1 MEIVCLDMEGTLTP
15 EIWEKVAFNTG
26 IEELG
31 QTTRDIP
38 SYEKL
43 MDMRLEIMSKKGVKL
58 SDLQDAAASLELL
71 PGALDFVSN
80 LRKNFQ
86 VVILSDTFHDIAK
99 PLMQKLGF
107 PFLLCHT
114 LEVKSDEIISYKLRH
129 PKAIH
134 QAISFFK
141 EMGYRCFAAG
151 DSHNDIQM
159 FEIADKG
166 FFINAP
172 LKISSLHPEIDSFDS
187 YNDLEEVIIANSIYV
202 NNERKV

>member
-15 EIWEKVAFNTG
+15 EIWERVAVNTG

-43 MDMRLEIMSKKGVKL
+43 MDMRLEIMSDKGIKL
-58 SDLQDAAASLELL
+58 SDIQDAASSLDLL

-80 LRKNFQ
+80 LRKDFQ

-114 LEVKSDEIISYKLRH
+114 LEVKNDEIISYKLRH
-129 PKAIH
+129 PKAKH
-134 QAISFFK
+134 QAISYFK
-141 EMGYRCFAAG
+141 QMGYRCFAAG
-151 DSHNDIQM
+151 DSYNDIQM

-166 FFINAP
+166 FFMNAP
-172 LKISSLHPEIDSFDS
+172 LKIKSLHPEIGSFES
-187 YNDLEEVIIANSIYV
+187 YNDLEEAILANSIYV
-202 NNERKV
+202 NNE

>member
-15 EIWEKVAFNTG
+15 EIWEIVAVNTG

-43 MDMRLEIMSKKGVKL
+43 MDMRLEIMSNKGIKL
-58 SDLQDAAASLELL
+58 SDVQNAATSLELL

-107 PFLLCHT
+107 PFLLCHNI
-114 LEVKSDEIISYKLRH
+114 EVKNDEIISYKLRH
-129 PKAIH
+129 PKAKH
-134 QAISFFK
+134 QAIKFFK

-166 FFINAP
+166 FFMNAP
-172 LKISSLHPEIDSFDS
+172 LNISSLHPEIDSFDS
-187 YNDLEEVIIANSIYV
+187 YNDLEKAILANSIYV
-202 NNERKV
+202 NNE

>member
-129 PKAIH
+129 PKAKH
-134 QAISFFK
+134 QAITFFK
-141 EMGYRCFAAG
+141 KMGYRCFAAG

-159 FEIADKG
+159 FETADKG

>member
-1 MEIVCLDMEGTLTP
+1 MVIVCLDMEGTLTP
-15 EIWEKVAFNTG
+15 EIWERVANNTG

-43 MDMRLEIMSKKGVKL
+43 MDMRLEIMSKKGIKL
-58 SDLQDAAASLELL
+58 SDVQNAAASLELL

-80 LRKNFQ
+80 LKKNFQ

-114 LEVKSDEIISYKLRH
+114 LEVKNDEIISYKLRH
-129 PKAIH
+129 PKAKH
-134 QAISFFK
+134 QAISFF
-141 EMGYRCFAAG
+141 
-151 DSHNDIQM
+151 
-159 FEIADKG
+159 
-166 FFINAP
+166 
-172 LKISSLHPEIDSFDS
+172 
-187 YNDLEEVIIANSIYV
+187 
-202 NNERKV
+202 